1 MNNFN
6 LEIETKSSTMN
17 RILILL
23 FFAIMTLTTCTTKQE
38 NPENWTSEELNS
50 WFEKQE
56 WLNGW
61 QVQPD
66 ESINK
71 RSFAVQY
78 FKNKKHW
85 DQAFTFLKTNDL
97 KNLPLGKQELD
108 GDSLF
113 VSVDEY
119 ITKDESDTRYESH
132 RKYIDIQYIIEG
144 EEMMGLAPLDKVEGE
159 VTESY
164 NAEKDIAFYNYDGG
178 KHITATPKNFVIF
191 FPTDAHRP
199 TMKVSENSKVRKIVV
214 KVMLK

>member
-1 MNNFN
+1 MSK
-6 LEIETKSSTMN
+6 IIT
-17 RILILL
+17 
-23 FFAIMTLTTCTTKQE
+23 FFIIIMTLTTCTNKQV
-38 NPENWTSEELNS
+38 NPEKWTPEEVNS

-66 ESINK
+66 KSINK
-71 RSFAVQY
+71 RSLAIQY

-85 DQAFTFLKTNDL
+85 DQAFTFLKNSDL

-108 GDSLF
+108 SDSLY

-119 ITKDESDTRYESH
+119 VTKNNSDTRYESH

-144 EEMMGLAPLDKVEGE
+144 EEKMGLASLDKVEGE
-159 VTESY
+159 VTEPY
-164 NAEKDIAFYNYDGG
+164 NAEKDIAFYQYDGG
-178 KHITATPKNFVIF
+178 KYIIATPKNFVLF

-199 TMKVSENSKVRKIVV
+199 VMKVNENSKVRKIVV

>member
-1 MNNFN
+1 
-6 LEIETKSSTMN
+6 
-17 RILILL
+17 
-23 FFAIMTLTTCTTKQE
+23 MTACTTKQA
-38 NPENWTSEELNS
+38 NPEKWTNEEVNS
-50 WFEKQE
+50 WFQKKD

-71 RSFAVQY
+71 RSLAIQY

-85 DQAFTFLKTNDL
+85 DQAFTFLKNSDL

-108 GDSLF
+108 GDSLY

-119 ITKDESDTRYESH
+119 ITKDKEDTRFESH

-144 EEMMGLAPLDKVEGE
+144 EEMMGLAPLDKVESE
-159 VTESY
+159 VVEPY
-164 NAEKDIAFYNYDGG
+164 NAEKDIAFYQFDGG
-178 KHITATPKNFVIF
+178 EYITATPKNFVLF

-199 TMKVSENSKVRKIVV
+199 TMKVDENMKIRKIVV

>member
-1 MNNFN
+1 
-6 LEIETKSSTMN
+6 MN

-23 FFAIMTLTTCTTKQE
+23 LFAIMTLTACTTKQVD
-38 NPENWTSEELNS
+38 PEKWKPEELNS

-71 RSFAVQY
+71 RSLAIQY

-85 DQAFTFLKTNDL
+85 DQAFTFLKNSDL

-108 GDSLF
+108 GDSLY

-119 ITKDESDTRYESH
+119 VTKDKKDTRFESH

-144 EEMMGLAPLDKVEGE
+144 EEMMGLAPLDEVKADVVEP
-159 VTESY
+159 Y
-164 NAEKDIAFYNYDGG
+164 NTEKDIAFYQYDGG
-178 KHITATPKNFVIF
+178 KYIIATPMNFVIF

-199 TMKVSENSKVRKIVV
+199 SMKVNENEKIKKIVV
-214 KVMLK
+214 KMMVK

>member
-1 MNNFN
+1 
-6 LEIETKSSTMN
+6 MN

-23 FFAIMTLTTCTTKQE
+23 LFAIMSLAACRNEQV
-38 NPENWTSEELNS
+38 NPEKWTNEELNS
-50 WFEKQE
+50 WFQKKE

-71 RSFAVQY
+71 RSLAIQY

-85 DQAFTFLKTNDL
+85 DQAFTFLKNSDL

-108 GDSLF
+108 GDSLY

-119 ITKDESDTRYESH
+119 TTKDKSDTRFESH

-144 EEMMGLAPLDKVEGE
+144 EEMMGLAPLDEVKPEVVEP
-159 VTESY
+159 Y

-178 KHITATPKNFVIF
+178 KYITATPKNFVIF

-199 TMKVSENSKVRKIVV
+199 TMKVNENSKVKKIVV
-214 KVMLK
+214 KVMVK